1 MKNNKKGFT
10 LVELVIVVAVM
21 AILVAVAIPAV
32 STITA
37 TAKDQVAESNCQTI
51 ESLIKLANAETAAGS
66 ESDYEQKLY
75 DAKLGIVTG
84 TYYYDDATGKVTTT
98 TTTDGGT
105 LTATEPESGL
115 EIVFSNPAEAGE
127 DDTCPGVAVSEI
139 E

>member
-37 TAKDQVAESNCQTI
+37 TARDQVAESNCQTI
-51 ESLIKLANAETAAGS
+51 ESLIKLADAETAAGS

-84 TYYYDDATGKVTTT
+84 TYYYDDVTGKVTTT
-98 TTTDGGT
+98 VEGGT

-115 EIVFSNPAEAGE
+115 KIEFSDPAKAGE